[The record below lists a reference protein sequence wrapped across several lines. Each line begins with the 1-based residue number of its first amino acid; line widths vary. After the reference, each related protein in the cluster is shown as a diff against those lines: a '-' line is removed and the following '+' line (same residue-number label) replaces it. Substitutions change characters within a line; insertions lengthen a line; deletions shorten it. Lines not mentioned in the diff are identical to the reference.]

1 MINIFEKFA
10 PRWRNAVVKYAR
22 AIWTNGLSEKKENE
36 YDRQAVY
43 FAKEYRH
50 AMEKHYDKKGM
61 KVYRGTLDG
70 YVFEWLKKQDALKDI
85 LKQVAADKKDK
96 LVKDALEKL
105 KDTKD
110 AQKVIDKIYGA
121 KENETVYKVFSFK
134 ENFEAFSKQHG
145 DEEAFNLGTGMNEK
159 IITQFSDRYFWKT
172 QKDKRVRDTHMQL
185 DGKCFLFS
193 DPPTTIDKYGNK
205 HKGNPGT
212 DYGCRCYAEL
222 APEREKPLRNYV
234 VREKHG
240 RHKK

>member
-10 PRWRNAVVKYAR
+10 PRWRNAVVRYAH
-22 AIWTNGLSEKKENE
+22 AIWTNGLSVKKENE
-36 YDRQAVY
+36 YNKQAIY

-70 YVFEWLKKQDALKDI
+70 YVFEWLKKQEALKDT

-96 LVKDALEKL
+96 LIADALEEL

-121 KENETVYKVFSFK
+121 KENEEVYKVFSFK
-134 ENFEAFSKQHG
+134 DNFEAFSKQHG
-145 DEEAFNLGTGMNEK
+145 DDAAFDLGTGMNEG
-159 IITQFSDRYFWKT
+159 IIKQFSDRYFWKT
-172 QKDKRVRDTHMQL
+172 QKDKKVRPTHEMLQ
-185 DGKCFLFS
+185 GKCFLFA
-193 DPPTTIDKYGNK
+193 DPPTTIDKYGNR
-205 HKGNPGT
+205 HTGNPGT
-212 DYGCRCYAEL
+212 DYGCRCWAER
-222 APEREKPLRNYV
+222 APEREKPLKHYT
-234 VREKHG
+234 VRESQ